1 MKPAGGRKTVATIF
15 NSETSITQLL
25 LNLIWKGS
33 VFALA
38 AASSDYSQDCAMA
51 AKAKVTVR

>member
-1 MKPAGGRKTVATIF
+1 MKPAGRGKTVATIF

-38 AASSDYSQDCAMA
+38 AASSDYSED
-51 AKAKVTVR
+51 